1 VIGQQREVVP
11 SIEVKISTQRQ
22 VERQGKAKCKVKQRA
37 HNESAPT
44 ERLVMQSIHL
54 IGNLTK
60 DPEIKTVRTV
70 NGDKPVCTFRVAVN
84 RIGKAGGVDY
94 FNVTTWEAQATN
106 CHKYLAK
113 GSEVAVQGEIRTS
126 ESERDGVRRYFWE
139 ILADSFGGVKF
150 LRSPNGATRTSEP
163 SDAPQHAEPDAP
175 SEEPVLAG
183 VGAEADSDI
192 PF

>member
-1 VIGQQREVVP
+1 
-11 SIEVKISTQRQ
+11 
-22 VERQGKAKCKVKQRA
+22 
-37 HNESAPT
+37 
-44 ERLVMQSIHL
+44 MQSIHL

-60 DPEIKTVRTV
+60 DPEIKTVNTV
-70 NGDKPVCTFRVAVN
+70 NGAKPVCTFRVAVN

-106 CHKYLAK
+106 CHKYLSK

-126 ESERDGVRRYFWE
+126 ESEKDGVRRYFWE

-150 LRSPNGATRTSEP
+150 LRSPNGATRTSDT
-163 SDAPQHAEPDAP
+163 SDAPQHAEPEATVV
-175 SEEPVLAG
+175 EEPVLAG
-183 VGAEADSDI
+183 VGVGDDDI